1 MLPKFPLNVMVG
13 TQLAQGNQ
21 KQSRNRETERE
32 RVQRPRAE
40 LKTGSCYMSWGGEEV
55 VMK

>member
-13 TQLAQGNQ
+13 MQLAQGNQ
-21 KQSRNRETERE
+21 KQSRNEETETERE

-40 LKTGSCYMSWGGEEV
+40 LETGSCYMSWGGRRL
-55 VMK
+55 